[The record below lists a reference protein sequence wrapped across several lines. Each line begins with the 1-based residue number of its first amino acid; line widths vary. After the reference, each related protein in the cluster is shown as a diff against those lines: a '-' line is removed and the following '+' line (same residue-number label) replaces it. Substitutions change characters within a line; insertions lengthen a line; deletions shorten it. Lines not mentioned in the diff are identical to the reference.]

1 MITEMM
7 MMTRILISAG
17 GTGGGAYPALAVAKA
32 LRRQAPDAT
41 IDFASSVSGIENQ
54 MLDTARDVIDHWHK
68 IPSGPIHGV
77 NPLKVTVSVT
87 RITTGIVQAF
97 RLLRKFKPDV
107 IFLTGGWVG
116 VPVALA
122 ARMLRIPIVIF
133 VPDVEPGR
141 TLSFLGRFSTIVTA
155 TTADTSKFYP
165 GKKVVETGY
174 PLRPELLETTRE
186 QGVDHFDLDE
196 TRRTL
201 LVFGGSRGSRAI
213 NNAILDHI
221 DMLMSVP
228 DLQILHVSGKLDAE
242 VVHQQWDKLS
252 EEIKARYYVYDY
264 IDEFGLALAAAD
276 LVVSRAGAAT
286 IGEFP
291 IFGLP
296 AILVPLAY
304 EWHYQEVNAD
314 WLASRSAAIRLDE
327 PRMDEQLVPLIVEL
341 LTNEEKM
348 QKLRD
353 GVQSL
358 SRTDG
363 ADNIARIILD
373 LVG

>member
-1 MITEMM
+1 
-7 MMTRILISAG
+7 
-17 GTGGGAYPALAVAKA
+17 
-32 LRRQAPDAT
+32 
-41 IDFASSVSGIENQ
+41 
-54 MLDTARDVIDHWHK
+54 MLDTAEDVIDHWHK
-68 IPSGPIHGV
+68 VPSGPLHGV
-77 NPLKVTVSVT
+77 NPLKVAISVT
-87 RITTGIVQAF
+87 RITTGILRAF
-97 RLLRKFKPDV
+97 RLLRKIKPDV

-116 VPVALA
+116 IPVALTGQV
-122 ARMLRIPIVIF
+122 LRIPIVIF

-141 TLSFLGRFSTIVTA
+141 TLKFLGRFASVVTA
-155 TTADTSKFYP
+155 TTADTKQYYP

-174 PLRPELLETTRE
+174 PLRPELLQATRE
-186 QGVDHFDLDE
+186 QGIAHFGLDE
-196 TRRTL
+196 NKRTL

-221 DMLMSVP
+221 EELMAVP

-242 VVHQQWDKLS
+242 VVRQQHDKLS
-252 EEIKARYYVYDY
+252 NDIKSRYHLYDY
-264 IDEFGLALAAAD
+264 VDEFGLAFAASD

-304 EWHYQEVNAD
+304 EWRYQEVNAD
-314 WLASRSAAIRLDE
+314 WLASRNAAVRLDE
-327 PRMDEQLVPLIVEL
+327 PLMDEQLVPLIVEL
-341 LTNEEKM
+341 LTDAEKM

-363 ADNIARIILD
+363 ADNIAHIILD